1 MKSNVKS
8 VKNLPSFTK
17 IVYDFDKKG
26 RKVEN
31 KVTVDDC
38 YLVTMKDG
46 SSVALNKKQMSYY
59 GIACELPNSE
69 TVIPEKVIEIDT
81 TTDDDLDEN
90 TENEVDN
97 TQNVTTNLVN
107 GSPITVL

>member
-1 MKSNVKS
+1 MKSNIKS

-26 RKVEN
+26 KKIEK

-38 YLVTMKDG
+38 FLVTMKDG

-59 GIACELPNSE
+59 GIACGLPNNE
-69 TVIPEKVIEIDT
+69 AVVPEKVIEVDT
-81 TTDDDLDEN
+81 TIDDDLDESG
-90 TENEVDN
+90 ENEVN
-97 TQNVTTNLVN
+97 NVQNVTNNLVN
-107 GSPITVL
+107 NSPITVL